1 MTLALEIND
10 VGLVLA
16 RDGAIVGEEPGCAML
31 DGREPETGAA
41 AARRLRLK
49 PLFAETRHW
58 QDLSTEPLP
67 RATPAAGT
75 FAEIAHAQLVA
86 LRAILGAADRQLL
99 VAVPAWYTREQLG
112 LLLGISTE
120 AGLDVVGLV
129 DAAVAAA
136 ALEPAPESVIQ
147 LELAMQRS
155 VVTVLEHGGDLRRA
169 RYDLL
174 PRLGWSALQQ
184 AWLELIAAAFVRKT
198 RFDPLREAANE
209 QLLWDGLPGWID
221 ELQHAPQVNIQIT
234 AGGHSHEVELP
245 RESFATAAARI
256 YDGVVQAVQRS
267 RPAAGPMQV
276 RVSHRW
282 AALPGFLERLQ
293 ALRDCDVLT
302 LPRGAAA
309 LGALAYESAV
319 RRPPGALALVQRL
332 AVPRR
337 AAEGPAAATGTAV
350 PVADR
355 PTHVVFRSR
364 AWTILREPLTL
375 GAGVTDGA
383 RGLSVPAGP
392 GISRRHCTIARADDG
407 VWLVDQST
415 YGTYVNG
422 ERVTGRVALRA
433 GDRLRIGSPGLECEL
448 VRVVDGDGAA

>member
-1 MTLALEIND
+1 
-10 VGLVLA
+10 
-16 RDGAIVGEEPGCAML
+16 
-31 DGREPETGAA
+31 
-41 AARRLRLK
+41 
-49 PLFAETRHW
+49 
-58 QDLSTEPLP
+58 
-67 RATPAAGT
+67 
-75 FAEIAHAQLVA
+75 
-86 LRAILGAADRQLL
+86 
-99 VAVPAWYTREQLG
+99 
-112 LLLGISTE
+112 
-120 AGLDVVGLV
+120 
-129 DAAVAAA
+129 
-136 ALEPAPESVIQ
+136 
-147 LELAMQRS
+147 
-155 VVTVLEHGGDLRRA
+155 
-169 RYDLL
+169 
-174 PRLGWSALQQ
+174 
-184 AWLELIAAAFVRKT
+184 
-198 RFDPLREAANE
+198 
-209 QLLWDGLPGWID
+209 
-221 ELQHAPQVNIQIT
+221 VNIRIS

-245 RESFATAAARI
+245 REAFATAAARI

-293 ALRDCDVLT
+293 ALRDCDVLP

-337 AAEGPAAATGTAV
+337 AADGPAAATGTAV

-375 GAGVTDGA
+375 GAGVTDGRRA
-383 RGLSVPAGP
+383 LSVPAGP

>member
-10 VGLVLA
+10 VALVLA
-16 RDGAIVGEEPGCAML
+16 REGTIVCEEPGCAML

-67 RATPAAGT
+67 RAMPAAGT
-75 FAEIAHAQLVA
+75 LAEIAHAQLVA
-86 LRAILGAADRQLL
+86 LYGNLGAADRQLL
-99 VAVPAWYTREQLG
+99 LAVPAWYTREQLG
-112 LLLGISTE
+112 LLLGIATE
-120 AGLDVVGLV
+120 AGLDVAGLV

-136 ALEPAPESVIQ
+136 ALEPVPESVIQ

-155 VVTVLEHGGDLRRA
+155 VVTVLEHGGDLHRV

-174 PRLGWSALQQ
+174 PRLGWAALQQ
-184 AWLELIAAAFVRKT
+184 AWVELVAAAFVRKT

-209 QLLWDGLPGWID
+209 QKLWDGLPRWIE
-221 ELQHAPQVNIQIT
+221 ELQLAPQVLIEIT
-234 AGGHSHEVELP
+234 AGALSHEVELT
-245 RESFATAAARI
+245 REAFAAAATRV

-293 ALRDCDVLT
+293 ALRDCEVQS

-309 LGALAYESAV
+309 FGALACESAV

-332 AVPRR
+332 PVPRR
-337 AAEGPAAATGTAV
+337 AGAGSVANAGSAV

-375 GAGVTDGA
+375 GAGIVNGRRA
-383 RGLSVPAGP
+383 LAMPAGP
-392 GISRRHCTIARADDG
+392 GISRQHCTIARGEDG

-415 YGTYVNG
+415 YGTFVNG

-448 VRVVDGDGAA
+448 VRVVDGDGTP